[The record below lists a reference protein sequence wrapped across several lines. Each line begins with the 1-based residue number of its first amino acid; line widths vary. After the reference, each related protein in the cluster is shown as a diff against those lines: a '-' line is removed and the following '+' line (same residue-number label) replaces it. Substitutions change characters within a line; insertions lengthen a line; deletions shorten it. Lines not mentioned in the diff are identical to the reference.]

1 MAYFDLLYK
10 INLHLFFDAD
20 VDADIEFDVA
30 GKKTNDD
37 EDDDDGDEG
46 FSSKLLFRFKSLIN
60 LSSTRSFIS
69 LKNISFLPSKFS
81 FNCFSWSFIP
91 GKIVFTLT
99 KFSLGEK
106 ETFLG
111 E

>member
-1 MAYFDLLYK
+1 MPYFDLLYK

-20 VDADIEFDVA
+20 VDADIEFGVDAYVA

-37 EDDDDGDEG
+37 DDDDGDEG
-46 FSSKLLFRFKSLIN
+46 FSSKLLFLFKSLIN
-60 LSSTRSFIS
+60 LSSTRSLIS

-81 FNCFSWSFIP
+81 LNFFSWSFIP

-99 KFSLGEK
+99 KFS
-106 ETFLG
+106 FLRNI
-111 E
+111 